1 MSARPGVHDN
11 YGLPCLAR
19 QAECLPQLLGCLDG
33 GSANL
38 RHRNYAGA
46 DFQMFQSL
54 YGVAGD
60 TGETIKGGCWPVKWR
75 WWKFGKSIAVAAAM
89 DFPNVGKFYS
99 RMNETKGAKAVA
111 AMGLPLLPPAAATA
125 AVGAVGDA
133 VGVAAGA
140 VGAVGEKILV
150 LSIPADVEGNLGAS
164 FGGPHES
171 PSPCPPPRSAPPM
184 TFQCPE
190 ESVTLAGPAGLI
202 ITAVDEDFNEVDDG
216 HAVCAPRPRRTVPA
230 LRWSGSREL
239 AARPIALFCR
249 RIPVRT
255 RW

>member
-19 QAECLPQLLGCLDG
+19 QAECLPQLLSCLDG

-140 VGAVGEKILV
+140 VGVAAGAVGVAAGAVGAVGEKILSEAEE
-150 LSIPADVEGNLGAS
+150 LLGMGDESEGEWEQ
-164 FGGPHES
+164 GPMLD
-171 PSPCPPPRSAPPM
+171 RGTSAPPPPHM
-184 TFQCPE
+184 HTPSE
-190 ESVTLAGPAGLI
+190 
-202 ITAVDEDFNEVDDG
+202 TARGFRSQ
-216 HAVCAPRPRRTVPA
+216 RP
-230 LRWSGSREL
+230 
-239 AARPIALFCR
+239 
-249 RIPVRT
+249 T
-255 RW
+255 RSDRHDASNC